1 MNYINFVNN
10 KKDEISPYRISTSNN
25 NEKYFEALERYC
37 GSRHDRINEYLRT
50 NNIKNGD
57 KNILC
62 QTINSIK
69 CLDEIINEAPQEE
82 YKVLYRVIDKEFYKK
97 LMSSSSF
104 KERGYLSTSKMERWA
119 KDKADQE
126 DKVVIKLYVEKDV
139 KRIDISQI
147 NYGTLSG
154 RTEYE
159 VLLQRGTILKRDSS
173 SDDTFIVSL
182 PNQCLFLKKFW
193 GKGG

>member
-1 MNYINFVNN
+1 
-10 KKDEISPYRISTSNN
+10 
-25 NEKYFEALERYC
+25 
-37 GSRHDRINEYLRT
+37 
-50 NNIKNGD
+50 
-57 KNILC
+57 
-62 QTINSIK
+62 
-69 CLDEIINEAPQEE
+69 
-82 YKVLYRVIDKEFYKK
+82 
-97 LMSSSSF
+97 MSSSSF

>member
-37 GSRHDRINEYLRT
+37 GSTYYSINEYLRT
-50 NNIKNGD
+50 KKIKYGD

-104 KERGYLSTSKMERWA
+104 EERGYLSTSKMERWA
-119 KDKADQE
+119 KEKAEPE

-147 NYGTLSG
+147 NYGTLPG

-159 VLLQRGTILKRDSS
+159 VLLQRGTILKRSS
-173 SDDTFIVSL
+173 SGDDTFIVSL
-182 PNQCLFLKKFW
+182 PNQC
-193 GKGG
+193 

>member
-37 GSRHDRINEYLRT
+37 GSRHEWINEYLRT
-50 NNIKNGD
+50 GKIKFGD
-57 KNILC
+57 KIILC
-62 QTINSIK
+62 QTKNSIK

-104 KERGYLSTSKMERWA
+104 KERGYLSTSKKERWA
-119 KDKADQE
+119 KEKADDE
-126 DKVVIKLYVEKDV
+126 DKIVIKLYVEKDV

-147 NYGTLSG
+147 NYGSLQG

-159 VLLQRGTILKRDSS
+159 VLLQRGTILKRSS
-173 SDDTFIVSL
+173 SGDDTFIVSL
-182 PNQCLFLKKFW
+182 PNQCLFLKKFG

>member
-37 GSRHDRINEYLRT
+37 GSRHEWINEYLRT
-50 NNIKNGD
+50 SKIKFGD
-57 KNILC
+57 KIILC

-82 YKVLYRVIDKEFYKK
+82 YKVLYRVIDKEFYKMLK
-97 LMSSSSF
+97 ASSSF
-104 KERGYLSTSKMERWA
+104 KELGYLSTSKMERWA
-119 KDKADQE
+119 KEKAKQE

-147 NYGTLSG
+147 NYGSLLG

-159 VLLQRGTILKRDSS
+159 VLLQRETILKRDSS
-173 SDDTFIVSL
+173 GDDIFIVSL
-182 PNQCLFLKKFW
+182 PNQC
-193 GKGG
+193 

>member
-37 GSRHDRINEYLRT
+37 GSRHEWINEYLRT
-50 NNIKNGD
+50 SKIKFGN
-57 KNILC
+57 KIILC

-97 LMSSSSF
+97 LKASSSF
-104 KERGYLSTSKMERWA
+104 KELGYLSASKMERWA
-119 KDKADQE
+119 KEKAKQE

-147 NYGTLSG
+147 NYGSLLG

-159 VLLQRGTILKRDSS
+159 VLLQRETILKRDSS
-173 SDDTFIVSL
+173 GDDIFIVSL
-182 PNQCLFLKKFW
+182 PNQC
-193 GKGG
+193 